1 MLISLKEI
9 LDLAE
14 AKKFAVPAFNVY
26 NMETVMG
33 VIAAAEEMNAP
44 IILQCY
50 SRLFTNGEGYYLSP
64 VIVAA
69 AKAAKVP
76 VAFHL
81 DHGASE
87 SEVIKAVRY
96 GATGVMIDKSL
107 LSLEENIEGTKN
119 VVDLCKAIGVEVEG
133 ELGHIGVAAQ
143 GDEKTIAYT
152 EVADA
157 KKYVEETGV
166 SALAIMVGTAHGRYK
181 QAPKL
186 AIDRIREIHEA
197 VDAALVLHG
206 GSGVPDEEIKMAI
219 DAGIRKINFGTDLCY
234 AFLDKVFEVSRDKVG
249 IDLFMKEPIANVS
262 EFAKSKIKLL
272 GAENKA

>member
-1 MLISLKEI
+1 
-9 LDLAE
+9 
-14 AKKFAVPAFNVY
+14 
-26 NMETVMG
+26 
-33 VIAAAEEMNAP
+33 
-44 IILQCY
+44 
-50 SRLFTNGEGYYLSP
+50 
-64 VIVAA
+64 
-69 AKAAKVP
+69 
-76 VAFHL
+76 
-81 DHGASE
+81 
-87 SEVIKAVRY
+87 
-96 GATGVMIDKSL
+96 MIDKSL

-206 GSGVPDEEIKMAI
+206 GSGVPDEEIKIAI

-234 AFLDKVFEVSRDKVG
+234 SFLDKVFEVSRDKVG